1 MAVTAIYDL
10 AIPGTYSAAFVHGE
24 RALSVAA
31 TINGAAGRAN
41 YYLSKWFD
49 FQGGAYTLRAV
60 AEDASLWSASVTVN
74 NGRTVYT
81 SAPAQAPTDSTIYL
95 PPGRHRLDILLSN
108 ITAGSSSCFVAFS
121 LFQDGKLVYAS
132 SGTGW
137 VFDTAPIVDSAVPV
151 LGDPRLAYPIFSVQ
165 PNWKSGVVE
174 RIDYVTEVFG
184 SESDTEQRRSLRL
197 YPRRS
202 FEATFDRHNVRR
214 ARLENFFIGV
224 GKNECLVPLW
234 HEAYTL
240 TGTLTGTLDFPEDT
254 LALREFHAGDLV
266 WVNDN
271 NPSLG
276 EVLTIATVDLGL
288 DRITFTAAPSGTWG
302 IGAKVFPLRV
312 ARVLDAAQMT
322 NVTDRVG
329 SAQARFSLKDS
340 EKWPDPSWGFCAP
353 IFRFPIN
360 RATPL
365 TVNIERPTGYVIDN
379 EFGASEVFDIYGV
392 ARSSVNAGLVIRGRE
407 NMLAYRKFI
416 AMARGK
422 AMRFWFPSLTLDA
435 TAVGDFNGAYM
446 DVADVGLVDY
456 IKRQQDT
463 RVMFAVVFKTA
474 RPTLYR
480 RVQEVV
486 AATST
491 TERIFFETEMPAI
504 AIKDVERLMFV
515 LPVRFDQDGFE
526 FHHLVNDCAVVRTSV
541 LVRSSNADG
550 LPDIE
555 CFTTSRPYPL
565 EDFHALDIGF
575 GIDFG
580 RLQNLRYAP
589 EAMDIGFGIDS
600 GSMPVTVV
608 YSTYDFYAPEAMDM
622 SFGIDSGA
630 MPVTTSYGSY
640 DNYAPE
646 AMDIGFG
653 IDFGSLELTLIT
665 TDMVPEGMDIG
676 FQITTGTLL

>member
-1 MAVTAIYDL
+1 MAVTSIYDL
-10 AIPGTYSAAFVHGE
+10 AIPGAYSAAFVNGE

-31 TINGAAGRAN
+31 TINGASGRAN

-60 AEDASLWSASVTVN
+60 AEDASLWAASVTKD

-81 SAPAQAPTDSTIYL
+81 SAPAQDPTESTIYL

-108 ITAGSSSCFVAFS
+108 ITTGASACFVAFS

-137 VFDTAPIVDSAVPV
+137 VFDTAPITDSAVPT
-151 LGDPRLAYPIFSVQ
+151 LSDPRLAYPIFSVQ
-165 PNWKSGVVE
+165 PNWKNGVVE
-174 RIDYVTEVFG
+174 RIDYVTEIFG

-202 FEATFDRHNVRR
+202 FEATFERHTIRR
-214 ARLENFFIGV
+214 ARLENFFMGT

-240 TGTLTGTLDFPEDT
+240 TGTLGATLDFPEDT
-254 LALREFHAGDLV
+254 LALREFRAGDLV

-276 EVLTIATVDLGL
+276 EVLTIASIDLGL
-288 DRITFTAAPSGTWG
+288 DRITFAAAPAGTWG
-302 IGAKVFPLRV
+302 KGAKVFPLRV
-312 ARVLDAAQMT
+312 ARVLDTPQMS

-329 SAQARFSLKDS
+329 AVQARFSLKDS

-365 TVNIERPTGYVIDN
+365 TLSIERPTANVIDN

-392 ARSSVNAGLVIRGRE
+392 SRSAVNAGLVIRGRA
-407 NMLAYRKFI
+407 NLMAYRQFI

-435 TAVGDFNGAYM
+435 AAVGDFGGPYM
-446 DVADVGLVDY
+446 DIADVGLAEY
-456 IKRQQDT
+456 LKRQQDT
-463 RVMFAVVFKTA
+463 RVMFGVVFKTA
-474 RPTLYR
+474 RPTIYR
-480 RVQEVV
+480 RIESIVE
-486 AATST
+486 ATST
-491 TERIFFETEMPAI
+491 TERIFFQSDMPAI
-504 AIKDVERLMFV
+504 SIKDVERLMFI
-515 LPVRFDQDGFE
+515 LPARFDQDGFE

-555 CFTTSRPYPL
+555 CFTTSKPYPL
-565 EDFHALDIGF
+565 EDIHAMDVGF

-580 RLQNLRYAP
+580 RLQLLRYPA
-589 EAMDIGFGIDS
+589 EGMDAGFGIDS

-608 YSTYDFYAPEAMDM
+608 YRTYDFYAPEAMDVG
-622 SFGIDSGA
+622 FGIDSGS
-630 MPVTTSYGSY
+630 MPVTTSYGTY

-646 AMDIGFG
+646 AMDVGFG
-653 IDFGSLELTLIT
+653 IDFGTLELTLIT
-665 TDMVPEGMDIG
+665 YPMAPEGMDVG
-676 FQITTGTLL
+676 FQIMTGTLL